1 MLYEPLVRVTTLPP
15 AFLKRK
21 PAGKLGFQGGDSPLA
36 LLCILSP
43 RGERM
48 WPRRGISFWW
58 DGGLYAR
65 TYRRK
70 GLACGPPPFFT
81 ERKEAKNRQGALPPE
96 PPGDFV
102 DFLSMKI
109 NSNAAT

>member
-1 MLYEPLVRVTTLPP
+1 MVLLY
-15 AFLKRK
+15 
-21 PAGKLGFQGGDSPLA
+21 
-36 LLCILSP
+36 ILSP

-58 DGGLYAR
+58 DGGFYAR

-96 PPGDFV
+96 SPGGFV
-102 DFLSMKI
+102 DVLFRNIDSHLI
-109 NSNAAT
+109 AQTTLHTI